1 MAIRL
6 LTVLVPSG
14 DREGVEALLKKHGDF
29 PMWWSDL
36 GTGRDELHV
45 LIPAEGNDPILDD
58 LRSHLEELEGFRM
71 VLLPV
76 QATVP
81 RIEEPPPEEED
92 GEAGPE
98 KEDEKRVPDR
108 INLEELHASMTD
120 NSRATNFYLTL
131 VALSS
136 VVACAGLMMGDTA
149 VIIGAMVIAPLLGPN
164 MALAF
169 ATTLG
174 DLELIFS
181 AWWAAT
187 AGALVA
193 LVIAVLAGIFL
204 TVDPE
209 GAEIASRTRV
219 SAGHVALALA
229 AGSAG
234 ALSLSRG
241 VAAGLVG
248 VMVAVALLPPLA
260 AAGLLLG
267 DGWWEAGIGAML
279 LVAANVASVNL
290 AGIGTFL
297 IQGVRPRLLWEKGR
311 ARRATIIAAVLWTA
325 LVAALLLT
333 VWLAWD

>member
-6 LTVLVPSG
+6 LTVLVPRG
-14 DREGVEALLKKHGDF
+14 NREKVEALLAEHGDF
-29 PMWWSDL
+29 PMWWAEL
-36 GTGRDELHV
+36 GDGGADLHV

-58 LRSHLEELEGFRM
+58 LRSQLEKLEGFRM

-76 QATVP
+76 QATIP

-92 GEAGPE
+92 GNGGPE
-98 KEDEKRVPDR
+98 EEDEERVPDR
-108 INLEELHASMTD
+108 INLEELYGSMAD
-120 NSRATNFYLTL
+120 NSRATSFYLTL

-169 ATTLG
+169 GTTLG
-174 DLELIFS
+174 DLELIRS

-193 LVIAVLAGIFL
+193 LGIAVLAGVAL

-311 ARRATIIAAVLWTA
+311 ARRATIIAAVLWAA
-325 LVAALLLT
+325 LVAALLVT

>member
-6 LTVLVPSG
+6 LTVLVPRG
-14 DREGVEALLKKHGDF
+14 NRENVEAVLREHGDF
-29 PMWWSDL
+29 PMWWAEL
-36 GTGRDELHV
+36 GDGGADLHV

-58 LRSHLEELEGFRM
+58 LRSHLEKLEGFRM

-81 RIEEPPPEEED
+81 RIEEPPPEEGD
-92 GEAGPE
+92 GELGPE

-120 NSRATNFYLTL
+120 NSQATSFYLTL

-169 ATTLG
+169 GTTLG
-174 DLELIFS
+174 DLELIWS

-193 LVIAVLAGIFL
+193 LGIAVLAGVLL

-219 SAGHVALALA
+219 GAGNVALALA
-229 AGSAG
+229 AGSA
-234 ALSLSRG
+234 
-241 VAAGLVG
+241 
-248 VMVAVALLPPLA
+248 
-260 AAGLLLG
+260 
-267 DGWWEAGIGAML
+267 
-279 LVAANVASVNL
+279 
-290 AGIGTFL
+290 
-297 IQGVRPRLLWEKGR
+297 
-311 ARRATIIAAVLWTA
+311 WTV
-325 LVAALLLT
+325 LVAALLVT
-333 VWLAWD
+333 VWLAWE